1 MTKRIA
7 ILGSGEWA
15 SQLADFI
22 KADPSMELVGFVD
35 NKPVGVFCSDNELVT
50 LYGRGAFDCLFI
62 GIGYARFNLRKRLYE
77 EFS

>member
-1 MTKRIA
+1 MDYNRMTKRIA

-35 NKPVGVFCSDNELVT
+35 NKLDVWG
-50 LYGRGAFDCLFI
+50 
-62 GIGYARFNLRKRLYE
+62 GILL
-77 EFS
+77 

>member
-1 MTKRIA
+1 MDYNRMTKRIA

-35 NKPVGVFCSDNELVT
+35 NKLEGGSL
-50 LYGRGAFDCLFI
+50 L
-62 GIGYARFNLRKRLYE
+62 
-77 EFS
+77 

>member
-22 KADPSMELVGFVD
+22 KADPSIELVGFVD
-35 NKPVGVFCSDNELVT
+35 NRPV
-50 LYGRGAFDCLFI
+50 RG
-62 GIGYARFNLRKRLYE
+62 GYFALIMN
-77 EFS
+77 